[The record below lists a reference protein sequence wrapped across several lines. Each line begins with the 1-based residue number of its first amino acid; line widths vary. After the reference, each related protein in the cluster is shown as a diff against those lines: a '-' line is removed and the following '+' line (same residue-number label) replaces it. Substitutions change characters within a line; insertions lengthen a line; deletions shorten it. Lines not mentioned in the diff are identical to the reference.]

1 MARSGRFIR
10 HDKRCMCGILSA
22 EGESAEFSVRKNR
35 KAAQIHRRCR
45 AAEGMYKRCIVC
57 KHLLVIAKPCSSVR
71 STDMPPRLTRVI
83 ECKLR
88 KIEPR
93 IVAHNGLKCFAV
105 KFSLNCGIFGRCRP
119 RFGGFGGDIDI
130 PKRQKLR
137 ARADKSAEPISF

>member
-1 MARSGRFIR
+1 MQPG
-10 HDKRCMCGILSA
+10 
-22 EGESAEFSVRKNR
+22 
-35 KAAQIHRRCR
+35 
-45 AAEGMYKRCIVC
+45 
-57 KHLLVIAKPCSSVR
+57 
-71 STDMPPRLTRVI
+71 LTRVI

-137 ARADKSAEPISF
+137 ARADKLLKDWLFRSKLSFNVPPFRLR